1 MFTLTPQT
9 RYRSMPWKNG
19 RGATAEILVA
29 PSGASLA
36 ALDFDYRLSMAPIRE
51 DGPFSPF
58 PGFSRILLPIKGAG
72 FVLNGHPYA
81 TYEIAH
87 FDGGEPTHCAL
98 LKKEV
103 TDLGLIYKPAR
114 IKANARVLTLPFSLT
129 LTLEPAYTYL
139 VVLLDGALEAGGH
152 GLQSGDTLS
161 ISGES
166 ALALTCQKR
175 ATLAF
180 FTLQPNE

>member
-1 MFTLTPQT
+1 MFTLIPQS
-9 RYRSMPWKNG
+9 RYRPMPWKSG
-19 RGATAEILVA
+19 RGTTAEILVS
-29 PSGASLA
+29 PGGASLA
-36 ALDFDYRLSMAPIRE
+36 ALDFDYRLSMAPICE

-87 FDGGEPTHCAL
+87 FDGSEPTHCAL

-103 TDLGLIYKPAR
+103 TDLGLIYDPAR
-114 IKANARVLTLPFSLT
+114 IKANARVLNLPFSLS
-129 LTLEPAYTYL
+129 LTLEPANTYL
-139 VVLLDGALEAGGH
+139 VVLLDGTLEAGGH
-152 GLQSGDTLS
+152 ELQSGDTLS
-161 ISGES
+161 ISGEP

-180 FTLQPNE
+180 FTLQPCG